1 MIRNRLAMV
10 LATAFLSLSVLP
22 VWAMDPDHVLI
33 SRDGISVTRAD
44 FDRYVRI
51 RIPEEHREATLSRPG
66 NARELIGQVFTSRML
81 AREAEAIG
89 DLDSDELRWQVAL
102 QRDRLLAEALLVRRI
117 AEASAGSDW
126 GALAQAHYTANL
138 GDFVT
143 PERVGAS
150 HVLIRTGGERT
161 DAEALELA
169 EEIAGRAR
177 AGEDFGALAAEFSE
191 DPSAASNRGDLGRF
205 GRGQMVPEFEE
216 AAFAL
221 EQPGDIAGPVQ
232 SQFGYHVIRLN
243 DRQASEQRPF
253 EAVRESIISTLQSRQ
268 AREIRQAEVERVRSM
283 EGIVVDQDAVSAL
296 EQEFVTEAPGA
307 SGEGRRARP
316 AE

>member
-1 MIRNRLAMV
+1 
-10 LATAFLSLSVLP
+10 
-22 VWAMDPDHVLI
+22 
-33 SRDGISVTRAD
+33 
-44 FDRYVRI
+44 
-51 RIPEEHREATLSRPG
+51 
-66 NARELIGQVFTSRML
+66 LIGQVFTTRML

-89 DLDSDELRWQVAL
+89 DLESDELRWQVAL

-117 AEASAGSDW
+117 ADAAAASDW
-126 GALAQAHYTANL
+126 ETLAREHYTANRE
-138 GDFVT
+138 DFAT

-161 DAEALELA
+161 DADALELA
-169 EEIAGRAR
+169 EDIARRAR
-177 AGEDFGALAAEFSE
+177 AGEDFAALAVEFSE
-191 DPSAASNRGDLGRF
+191 DPSAANNRGDLGLF

-253 EAVRESIISTLQSRQ
+253 EAVRESIISDLQSRQ
-268 AREIRQAEVERVRSM
+268 AREIRQTEVERVRSM

-296 EQEFVTEAPGA
+296 EQEFVTAAPAAG
-307 SGEGRRARP
+307 GEGRRILLT
-316 AE
+316 E